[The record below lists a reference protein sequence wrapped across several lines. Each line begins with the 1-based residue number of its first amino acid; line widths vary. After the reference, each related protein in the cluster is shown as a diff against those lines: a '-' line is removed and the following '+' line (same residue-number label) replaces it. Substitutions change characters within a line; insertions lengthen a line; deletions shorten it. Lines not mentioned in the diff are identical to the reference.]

1 MKIVKSLDELTDE
14 LTVVDF
20 FATWCG
26 PCKMLS
32 PVLEGVCE
40 EMNVELLKVD
50 VDSARDLAMQYNIS
64 SVPTIY
70 LFKNKKPIDI
80 KVGYMDEDEVSE
92 WLKKHQ

>member
-1 MKIVKSLDELTDE
+1 MKIVKSLDEITDE